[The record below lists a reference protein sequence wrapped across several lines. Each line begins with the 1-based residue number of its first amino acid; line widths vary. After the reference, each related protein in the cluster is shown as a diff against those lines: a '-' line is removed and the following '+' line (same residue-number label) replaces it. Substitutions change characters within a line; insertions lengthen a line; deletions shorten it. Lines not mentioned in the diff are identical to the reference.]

1 MAEKLEAITRR
12 LQYSIIILL
21 ASQASFF
28 MMNIWMVVRDY
39 SRINSSGGNDEDDD
53 DNDIDDW
60 YKRVP
65 DFQKQK
71 ALSYVS
77 NNHPYMPA

>member
-12 LQYSIIILL
+12 LQYSIILL
-21 ASQASFF
+21 VASQACFF
-28 MMNIWMVVRDY
+28 MINMWMLVRDY
-39 SRINSSGGNDEDDD
+39 SRFNSSGGNDD
-53 DNDIDDW
+53 DIDDW
-60 YKRVP
+60 YKDVP

-77 NNHPYMPA
+77 YNHPYMPA